1 MSYGI
6 CMDELEEIT
15 ADEKGRTLI
24 RFMYRKGDPAVPVL
38 LDEVRRLGS
47 LNLSI
52 QDVARAY
59 ISERAELVRSGWGL
73 NQPQLAK
80 TLELLIPK
88 DSGAQ
93 TWPLR
98 VARSTLRDRLSNP
111 NLTDE
116 EAHQILKEQEILP
129 KALKA
134 GVKLYSAGLDLNDSA
149 LLDTLAATIQSPAIL
164 KFLKALVQADEKQ
177 IKKVL
182 SVVDKTIKS
191 NG

>member
-1 MSYGI
+1 MKKRDDQDRIGLSYPKKAPILGL
-6 CMDELEEIT
+6 LEDVS
-15 ADEKGRTLI
+15 AKYKALRTT
-24 RFMYRKGDPAVPVL
+24 RTT
-38 LDEVRRLGS
+38 
-47 LNLSI
+47 
-52 QDVARAY
+52 VAR
-59 ISERAELVRSGWGL
+59 IFIEERAALYQAGWGL
-73 NQPQLAK
+73 NEPQLAK

-98 VARSTLRDRLSNP
+98 VARSTIRERRSNP